1 MNAYK
6 NYKKR
11 ELDKAMYQVA
21 MDNCDA
27 YIEHMDLI
35 ILDVLHS
42 EFGFGAERLK
52 RVYREIDR
60 RFNEYRRYMAD
71 GDNTKF
77 NDGVERDDTWA
88 LKRNLR
94 AIGFDY
100 DAVVAEI
107 VEGGNENS

>member
-27 YIEHMDLI
+27 YIEHMYLI
-35 ILDVLHS
+35 ILDVLHTD
-42 EFGFGAERLK
+42 FGFGA
-52 RVYREIDR
+52 
-60 RFNEYRRYMAD
+60 
-71 GDNTKF
+71 
-77 NDGVERDDTWA
+77 ERDDTWA

-107 VEGGNENS
+107 VGGDENHE